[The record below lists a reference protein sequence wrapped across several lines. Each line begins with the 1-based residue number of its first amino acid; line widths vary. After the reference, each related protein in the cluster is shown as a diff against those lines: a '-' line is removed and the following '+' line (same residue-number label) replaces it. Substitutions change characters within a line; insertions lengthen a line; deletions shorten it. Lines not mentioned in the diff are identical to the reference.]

1 MAAAATTEDAE
12 KLQFIEE
19 ITTNVDA
26 VQERV
31 LAEILA
37 RNADAEY
44 LASNCGLA
52 GTTDRT
58 TFRAKVPMVTYEDLL
73 PYIRRIAD
81 GDRSPVLTGS
91 GHPISEFL
99 VSSGTSGGEPK
110 LFPTVNDDLDR
121 RLLLQSLIMP
131 VMKK

>member
-1 MAAAATTEDAE
+1 MAATATTEDAE

-19 ITTNVDA
+19 MTTNVDA

-91 GHPISEFL
+91 GHPTP
-99 VSSGTSGGEPK
+99 SSSSAPARPAASPSC
-110 LFPTVNDDLDR
+110 FRP
-121 RLLLQSLIMP
+121 
-131 VMKK
+131 